1 MYCIALLEAPP
12 CAISIQWLCM
22 HPISFNCILLEVEFF
37 KNYSWNSNLNYAD
50 KDKQLRPTKIMPFYK
65 VTTNFLSFIVFIANK
80 LNHLG
85 GIWQQTT
92 WSKISC
98 LIFQFLNLW
107 RQSWCAEKKRE
118 VPFVIFISFLNFPR
132 FYSNRPVHKYI
143 VCFLYIN

>member
-1 MYCIALLEAPP
+1 MNKWSY
-12 CAISIQWLCM
+12 
-22 HPISFNCILLEVEFF
+22 
-37 KNYSWNSNLNYAD
+37 
-50 KDKQLRPTKIMPFYK
+50 
-65 VTTNFLSFIVFIANK
+65 FIGFIADK

-132 FYSNRPVHKYI
+132 FYWYMYVILYYRIFWINMYVIYCKIASSNTSRLEAHVDFFKLLMKGI
-143 VCFLYIN
+143 WGSLCTVTFWQKVDFFISNAC